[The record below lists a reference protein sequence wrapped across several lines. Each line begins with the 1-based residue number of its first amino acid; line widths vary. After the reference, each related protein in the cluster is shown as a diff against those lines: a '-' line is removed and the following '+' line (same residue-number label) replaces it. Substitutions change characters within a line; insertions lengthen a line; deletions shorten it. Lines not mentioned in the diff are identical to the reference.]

1 MATTVTVRFHE
12 LDPYGHVNH
21 AVYLSYLEQAR
32 IEHLAGAGLDLLD
45 VAAQHGWQLLVVG
58 LEVRYL
64 GAAGVGDVLTVT
76 CGAVERRR
84 ASAVLAQE
92 VLRHEQVLV
101 RARVRV
107 ATVDGA
113 GRAIA
118 LPEQVVAALGG
129 TGVR

>member
-32 IEHLAGAGLDLLD
+32 IEHLADAGLDLLEL
-45 VAAQHGWQLLVVG
+45 AAQHGWQLLVVG
-58 LEVRYL
+58 IDVRYL

-76 CGAVERRR
+76 CGLAERRR
-84 ASAVLAQE
+84 ASAVLAQVVCRE
-92 VLRHEQVLV
+92 ELVLAQ
-101 RARVRV
+101 ARVRV
-107 ATVDGA
+107 ATVDRT

-118 LPEQVVAALGG
+118 LPAAVTAALAAGG
-129 TGVR
+129 AG